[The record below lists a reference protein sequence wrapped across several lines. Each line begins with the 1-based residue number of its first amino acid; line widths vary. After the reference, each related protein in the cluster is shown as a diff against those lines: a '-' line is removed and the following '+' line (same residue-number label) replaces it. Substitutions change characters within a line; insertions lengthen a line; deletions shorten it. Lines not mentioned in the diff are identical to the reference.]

1 MIQLKDLIICEIDKI
16 DQDYIA
22 TVCGSFRRGAESSG
36 DIDILLTHPNFVSSS
51 HVKENK
57 KSIFNLLKDKVI
69 DSDPKD
75 LLKKIVDKLIEI
87 DFIAD
92 TLAYG
97 DTKFMASLINREFL
111 FFFNYF

>member
-1 MIQLKDLIICEIDKI
+1 MLQLKDLIFGEIEKIDKN
-16 DQDYIA
+16 YIA

-57 KSIFNLLKDKVI
+57 KSIFNLLEQNLI
-69 DSDPKD
+69 SSDPKD

-87 DFIAD
+87 DFITD
-92 TLAYG
+92 SLAYG
-97 DTKFMASLINREFL
+97 ETKFMAI
-111 FFFNYF
+111 FFN